1 MVVVPLV
8 VKIIFNI
15 MGVTLIGL
23 IVASCLLTILTV
35 VVYFVMIHDCSSN
48 NEDDCFLSD
57 TGLDEENFNN
67 MTMIQTDQLCLVVG
81 KYNQMPLCRFRRLKV
96 DLYVSIY

>member
-1 MVVVPLV
+1 MVVVSLM

-23 IVASCLLTILTV
+23 IVASCLLTIFTV
-35 VVYFVMIHDCSSN
+35 IVYFVMIHDCSSN

-57 TGLDEENFNN
+57 TGLDEANFNN
-67 MTMIQTDQLCLVVG
+67 MTMIQTDQICFVVG
-81 KYNQMPLCRFRRLKV
+81 KYNQMPLCRFRRLNYR
-96 DLYVSIY
+96 L